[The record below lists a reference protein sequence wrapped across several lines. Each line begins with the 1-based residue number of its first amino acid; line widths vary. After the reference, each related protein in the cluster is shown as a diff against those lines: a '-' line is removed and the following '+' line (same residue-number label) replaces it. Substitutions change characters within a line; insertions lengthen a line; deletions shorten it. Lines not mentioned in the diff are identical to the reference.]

1 MFIGMQS
8 SFMPSTLAHNLNDS
22 VSRMQKMHRHLQTG
36 ERLIESSDNPGDF
49 AVKAKLNMRRANS
62 ELMGAN
68 IQNTVSFLQVQQG
81 MLETVGTVLQRMAEL
96 KTQQDTIFATDDVND
111 MYNYEFK
118 ELQGQLSEISQSKF
132 NGISLFSDQMPK
144 VLFGESIGT
153 DPLKPE
159 THENQ
164 TDNEMNLTRWGMYR
178 ALSKS
183 LTAGDKLHEDFG
195 ENPEALCMSIVNE
208 SIMGEW
214 TTMGDDMDDWNRSY
228 HHHGVEGGEED
239 QYVWEDDTNDW
250 LDFLTSNNIKA
261 KIGVIHTQGAEMAP
275 DRPYPGGPYS
285 NPMGTI
291 DEGFTPAAIELS
303 SRGNFPYLKMQK
315 EGAEIPEQVAIFHE
329 AFDSLTNGK
338 TNLPDILVLNADN
351 SGSMGFSEVNE
362 ALLQFKAEVEQIYT
376 DKGKKVL
383 ISSYT
388 SSNFTGE
395 IATAGENI
403 AKKENGYLEGI
414 RINEGEDYIRQG
426 QMALE
431 DAIAEYNA
439 VEGKPFVG
447 TLDDSKSGVKGLME
461 ALYDLEDFDSSDFV
475 GFIEKLTEAM
485 AVNGAETSR
494 ATSELEE
501 LNTRQLGLEKS
512 MENIDGL
519 DFSLAMTRYTA
530 AQVETQFRA
539 QLVSKA
545 EDLHVR
551 IADLL
556 E

>member
-1 MFIGMQS
+1 M
-8 SFMPSTLAHNLNDS
+8 
-22 VSRMQKMHRHLQTG
+22 
-36 ERLIESSDNPGDF
+36 ESSDNPGDF

-62 ELMGAN
+62 VLMGTN
-68 IQNTVSFLQVQQG
+68 IQNTISFLQVQHG
-81 MLETVGTVLQRMAEL
+81 MLKTVGTVLQRMAEL

-164 TDNEMNLTRWGMYR
+164 TDNEMNVTRWGMYR

-183 LTAGDKLHEDFG
+183 LTVEDKRPPDFG
-195 ENPEALCMSIVNE
+195 DPPAREILGMVFTNE
-208 SIMGEW
+208 SLSNEEDPSDND
-214 TTMGDDMDDWNRSY
+214 TSEPRRSY
-228 HHHGVEGGEED
+228 HEHYHGGYDPSRALGEDHEDQFWIEDRDEWIDYLTTNKFSAKMGVVANNSAPLIPDHYSGGGEISTRTE
-239 QYVWEDDTNDW
+239 
-250 LDFLTSNNIKA
+250 
-261 KIGVIHTQGAEMAP
+261 AEIAR
-275 DRPYPGGPYS
+275 DGLAVEFFQDS
-285 NPMGTI
+285 
-291 DEGFTPAAIELS
+291 F
-303 SRGNFPYLKMQK
+303 SRGDGLVLEN
-315 EGAEIPEQVAIFHE
+315 EGATSHEQLANFKN
-329 AFDSLTNGK
+329 AFNKLTNNG
-338 TNLPDILVLNADN
+338 TDLPYALVFNVDN
-351 SGSMGFSEVNE
+351 SGSMGGFKELNE
-362 ALLQFKAEVEQIYT
+362 GVLNFKAWVETTYPQIF
-376 DKGKKVL
+376 VPNH
-383 ISSYT
+383 T
-388 SSNFTGE
+388 SENFSAYNSPASNGE
-395 IATAGENI
+395 DIPLN
-403 AKKENGYLEGI
+403 ENGYFRGI

-426 QMALE
+426 RLAIE
-431 DAIAEYNA
+431 DAAAEYEA
-439 VEGKPFVG
+439 TTGTPLVG
-447 TLDDSKSGVKGLME
+447 TLENEKSGVKGLME
-461 ALYDLEDFDSSDFV
+461 GLYDLEDFDSSDFV
-475 GFIEKLTEAM
+475 GFIEKLAEAM

-501 LNTRQLGLEKS
+501 LNVRQLGLEKS

-519 DFSLAMTRYTA
+519 DFSLAMTRYTT